1 MTPLMEEKDEEH
13 EDVYVRT
20 LVVEV
25 PPLGQPTER
34 TKPKNRSD
42 LIVEFAVGKLL
53 EDGSPTASLES
64 ILGFVE

>member
-34 TKPKNRSD
+34 RRRSR
-42 LIVEFAVGKLL
+42 
-53 EDGSPTASLES
+53 
-64 ILGFVE
+64 GFPFSRCISTSK